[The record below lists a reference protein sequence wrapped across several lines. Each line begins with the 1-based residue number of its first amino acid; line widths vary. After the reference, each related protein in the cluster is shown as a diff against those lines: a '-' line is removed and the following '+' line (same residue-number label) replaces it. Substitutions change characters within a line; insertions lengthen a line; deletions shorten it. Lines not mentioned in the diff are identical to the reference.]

1 MPKAEIMEE
10 FKTYLKT
17 RYDYTEASLELKI
30 NQIGLWEKHL
40 TNYQTLESI
49 DFKELLKII
58 EILSKRYKVSTL
70 NNLINTL
77 KTYFYFLIEIEKRE
91 NNPLEN
97 FKIKSNKPL
106 LLQGFLTEEELYF
119 IYDNYPE
126 KAKGKNSL
134 YLKRNKIIL
143 GLMIFQGLS
152 TGDLEVLQITDIDLK
167 KAQISVP
174 KATVRKGNPRVLP
187 LEASQILAIN
197 DYLNCTR
204 DKLIEQL
211 KADENILDL
220 FPKRDKSRMKDIVKT
235 IKPDIEKYFKINTLN
250 QFRISRITLWL
261 KQYNARE
268 VQYKSGYKYLSSLE
282 KYHLNELESLKEAVN
297 KYHTF

>member
-1 MPKAEIMEE
+1 MEE

-30 NQIGLWEKHL
+30 NQIALCKKHL
-40 TNYQTLESI
+40 TNYQNLENI
-49 DFKELLKII
+49 DFNELLKII
-58 EILSKRYKVSTL
+58 EILSKNYQISTL

-77 KTYFYFLIEIEKRE
+77 KTYFYFLIEIKKRE

-97 FKIKSNKPL
+97 FKIKSNKPI
-106 LLQGFLTEEELYF
+106 LLQGFLTEEELHF
-119 IYDNYPE
+119 IYENYPE
-126 KAKGKNSL
+126 KQKGKNSL

-143 GLMIFQGLS
+143 GLMVFQGLS
-152 TGDLEVLQITDIDLK
+152 TGDLQVLQITDIDLK

-174 KATVRKGNPRVLP
+174 KATERKGNPRVLQ
-187 LEASQILAIN
+187 LQALQILALDN
-197 DYLNCTR
+197 YLNCIR
-204 DKLIEQL
+204 KNLVIQV
-211 KADENILDL
+211 KADENTLDL
-220 FPKRDKSRMKDIVKT
+220 LPKGQKSRMKDIVKT
-235 IKPDIEKYFKINTLN
+235 IKPDIEKFFKINSLN
-250 QFRISRITLWL
+250 QFRISRITIWL

-297 KYHTF
+297 KYHIF

>member
-1 MPKAEIMEE
+1 MIE
-10 FKTYLKT
+10 FKTYLNT
-17 RYDYTEASLELKI
+17 RYDYSEASLEIKI
-30 NQIGLWEKHL
+30 NQILIWKKHL
-40 TNYQTLESI
+40 TNYQTLETI

-58 EILSKRYKVSTL
+58 EILSKNYQISTL
-70 NNLINTL
+70 NTLINTL
-77 KTYFYFLIEIEKRE
+77 KIYLYFLIEIGKRDD
-91 NNPLEN
+91 NPLEN
-97 FKIKSNKPL
+97 FKIKSNKPP
-106 LLQGFLTEEELYF
+106 LLQGFLTEAELQF
-119 IYDNYPE
+119 IYENYPE
-126 KAKGKNSL
+126 SQKGKNNL
-134 YLKRNKIIL
+134 YLKRNKILL

-152 TGDLEVLQITDIDLK
+152 TGDLEVLKVNDIDLK

-174 KATVRKGNPRVLP
+174 KATKRKGNLRVLP

-204 DKLIEQL
+204 DKLIIQL
-211 KADENILDL
+211 KSNENSLNL
-220 FPKRDKSRMKDIVKT
+220 FPKRAKSRMKDVVKT
-235 IKPDIEKYFKINTLN
+235 IKPDISTYFKISNLN
-250 QFRISRITLWL
+250 QFRISRIALWL

>member
-1 MPKAEIMEE
+1 MEE
-10 FKTYLKT
+10 FKAYLKT
-17 RYDYTEASLELKI
+17 RYDYTEASLELKT
-30 NQIGLWEKHL
+30 NQIALWEKHL
-40 TNYQTLESI
+40 TIYQNLENI

-58 EILSKRYKVSTL
+58 EILSKNYKISTL

-77 KTYFYFLIEIEKRE
+77 KTYFYFLIEIKKRE

-97 FKIKSNKPL
+97 FKIKSNKPI
-106 LLQGFLTEEELYF
+106 LLQGFLTEEELQF
-119 IYDNYPE
+119 IYENYPE

-152 TGDLEVLQITDIDLK
+152 TGDLEVLKVNDIDLK
-167 KAQISVP
+167 KAQINVP
-174 KATVRKGNPRVLP
+174 KATARKGNPRVLP
-187 LEASQILAIN
+187 LEASQILTLN

-204 DKLIEQL
+204 DKLIDQL
-211 KADENILDL
+211 KADENSLDL

-235 IKPDIEKYFKINTLN
+235 IKPDIEKYFKISSLN
-250 QFRISRITLWL
+250 QFRISRIALWL

>member
-1 MPKAEIMEE
+1 MNK
-10 FKTYLKT
+10 FKDYLKK
-17 RYDYTEASLELKI
+17 RYEYSEASLNIKI
-30 NQIGLWEKHL
+30 NQILIWKKHL
-40 TNYQTLESI
+40 TNYQNLENI

-58 EILSKRYKVSTL
+58 EILSKNYQISTL

-91 NNPLEN
+91 SNPLEN
-97 FKIKSNKPL
+97 FKIKSNKPI
-106 LLQGFLTEEELYF
+106 LLQGFLTEEELQF
-119 IYDNYPE
+119 IYENYPE
-126 KAKGKNSL
+126 KQKGKNSL
-134 YLKRNKIIL
+134 YLKRNKILL
-143 GLMIFQGLS
+143 GFMIFQGLS
-152 TGDLEVLQITDIDLK
+152 TGDLEVLKVNDIDLK
-167 KAQISVP
+167 KAQITIP
-174 KATVRKGNPRVLP
+174 KATERKGNPRVLP

-204 DKLIEQL
+204 DKLIIQL
-211 KADENILDL
+211 KSNENTLDL
-220 FPKRDKSRMKDIVKT
+220 FPKREKSRMKDIVKT
-235 IKPDIEKYFKINTLN
+235 IKPDIEKYFKINSLN
-250 QFRISRITLWL
+250 QFRISRIALWL